1 MKSPILFELSDIK
14 ELYDA
19 FKEFVRTL
27 AYYDECIRRI
37 QNYDTSF
44 FKLVIKNN
52 QTKKSFKVRKNDFLG
67 RSSAPFD
74 KQMIKPT
81 PQHAQFYGAWVNN
94 NKPVSLIGTQIR
106 YKKRHINLL
115 GHMDLP
121 FKDVRI
127 FLAPEALILSKTD
140 DKTPFK
146 NVPVQNPHAIEEL
159 VYLAETY
166 DEFMAKFNGKKTQE
180 NFNVYFKNNYLM
192 RVITPYFRQSMAEPI
207 IKIMEQTRRLL
218 AETLLK
224 NYRSDIAQKQAQVQD
239 TNAPEAFL
247 KNNKDEIFNISQSVG
262 LIPNAKKMID
272 IHELRNDL
280 AHPDVDMDIWVDV
293 PETVHDIY
301 TTIFDF
307 MRHITNTKNLSVAK
321 MHEPGTGKQQ
331 LSLFDFVPNGW
342 VKDVIP
348 VVAKDRDDETPNL
361 IHAMQSLDLAV
372 QSMIPRDANG
382 KELKGKKQFQWL
394 INEGIMDE
402 SDKQDYE
409 AAKLLRN
416 EVCHG
421 NATTNTHAQ
430 IIATN
435 ATSQQLTQKIIQNL
449 QQKKQQNGV

>member
-106 YKKRHINLL
+106 YKKRHINLV

-127 FLAPEALILSKTD
+127 FLAPDALILSKTD

-224 NYRSDIAQKQAQVQD
+224 NYRSDIAQKQAQVQGI
-239 TNAPEAFL
+239 
-247 KNNKDEIFNISQSVG
+247 KSQIFS
-262 LIPNAKKMID
+262 
-272 IHELRNDL
+272 
-280 AHPDVDMDIWVDV
+280 
-293 PETVHDIY
+293 
-301 TTIFDF
+301 
-307 MRHITNTKNLSVAK
+307 
-321 MHEPGTGKQQ
+321 
-331 LSLFDFVPNGW
+331 
-342 VKDVIP
+342 
-348 VVAKDRDDETPNL
+348 
-361 IHAMQSLDLAV
+361 
-372 QSMIPRDANG
+372 
-382 KELKGKKQFQWL
+382 
-394 INEGIMDE
+394 
-402 SDKQDYE
+402 
-409 AAKLLRN
+409 
-416 EVCHG
+416 
-421 NATTNTHAQ
+421 
-430 IIATN
+430 
-435 ATSQQLTQKIIQNL
+435 
-449 QQKKQQNGV
+449 